1 MYQLSGSTQAA
12 LDYNSTII
20 GALELS
26 EKKWVLAVQLPGV
39 SRHSR
44 HVLEACGDGL
54 ASFVERLKAR
64 CAAAGRKIARVILTH
79 EAGRDGFWLARF
91 LARRGIEVHV
101 IQPSSLPVDR
111 RARRAKTDIID
122 VEMLLRTLMAWLRG
136 EPRVC
141 SMVPIPS
148 EADEEARRAYRERE
162 DLTGERRSIVNKID
176 GILATLG
183 VKGYKALR
191 RDRREQL
198 TAVRQPDGDAIP
210 QKAKARIERLLDRLD
225 LVLKLIEQVES
236 ARDAVLKKD
245 APADEAERMIRSLTD
260 LRSIGPDFATLLVR
274 EAFVRQFRNRRALG
288 GYVGLGGTPFSSGGS
303 EREQRDR
310 KRRQQTRARGNGRTR
325 LDVVA
330 LAAGQRLVRVVPRTC
345 RRNGRAHQ
353 ENLDSG
359 FGAQAARRLVALREG
374 WGHSRRSKNESGI
387 RPAFTS
393 APSQVDGWRSPQKPE
408 GPSGRRTEDWTR
420 RKELLFPDAGIV
432 VRDHKIRPDT
442 RLAGSSPCLTN
453 RSSPR
458 PTIGG

>member
-1 MYQLSGSTQAA
+1 MSQFSGSAQAA
-12 LDYNSTII
+12 LDSDSTII
-20 GALELS
+20 CALELS
-26 EKKWVLAVQLPGV
+26 QKKWVLAVQLPGV
-39 SRHSR
+39 RRHSR
-44 HVLEACGDGL
+44 HVLDACGDGL
-54 ASFVERLKAR
+54 VSFVERLKAR

-91 LARRGIEVHV
+91 LARRSIEVYV

-183 VKGYKALR
+183 IKGYKALR

-198 TAVRQPDGDAIP
+198 TAVRQPDGDPIP
-210 QKAKARIERLLDRLD
+210 QKAKARIERLLDRLE
-225 LVLKLIEQVES
+225 LVLKLIEHVES

-303 EREQRDR
+303 AREQGIGKDGN
-310 KRRQQTRARGNGRTR
+310 RRVRAAMVELAWMWLRWQPDSALSAWFRARVGAMGGRIR
-325 LDVVA
+325 KIMIVA
-330 LAAGQRLVRVVPRTC
+330 LARKL
-345 RRNGRAHQ
+345 
-353 ENLDSG
+353 
-359 FGAQAARRLVALREG
+359 LVALWRYV
-374 WGHSRRSKNESGI
+374 K
-387 RPAFTS
+387 
-393 APSQVDGWRSPQKPE
+393 DGVI
-408 GPSGRRTEDWTR
+408 
-420 RKELLFPDAGIV
+420 PDGA
-432 VRDHKIRPDT
+432 KMK
-442 RLAGSSPCLTN
+442 AA
-453 RSSPR
+453 
-458 PTIGG
+458 

>member
-141 SMVPIPS
+141 SMVPVPS
-148 EADEEARRAYRERE
+148 EADEEARRAHRERE
-162 DLTGERRSIVNKID
+162 DLVGARRSLLNKID

-183 VKGYKALR
+183 IEGYPALR
-191 RDRREQL
+191 RDRRARL
-198 TAVRQPDGDAIP
+198 ADLRQPDGAALP
-210 QKAKARIERLLDRLD
+210 PAALARIERLLDRLE
-225 LVLKLIEQVES
+225 LVMTQIKGVEK
-236 ARDAVLKKD
+236 ARDAVVAK
-245 APADEAERMIRSLTD
+245 PAAENDNERMIRD
-260 LRSIGPDFATLLVR
+260 LAGVRGVGIESATLLVR
-274 EAFVRQFRNRRALG
+274 EAFCRDFANRRSLG
-288 GYVGLGGTPFSSGGS
+288 AYAGLVGTPFASGGMQ
-303 EREQRDR
+303 REQGISKDGN
-310 KRRQQTRARGNGRTR
+310 RRLRALVVELAWFWLRFQPDSALAKWFHERVSQARG
-325 LDVVA
+325 LVCKIMIVA
-330 LAAGQRLVRVVPRTC
+330 LARKL
-345 RRNGRAHQ
+345 
-353 ENLDSG
+353 LI
-359 FGAQAARRLVALREG
+359 ALWRFA
-374 WGHSRRSKNESGI
+374 K
-387 RPAFTS
+387 
-393 APSQVDGWRSPQKPE
+393 DGVIPE
-408 GPSGRRTEDWTR
+408 GATM
-420 RKELLFPDAGIV
+420 KA
-432 VRDHKIRPDT
+432 
-442 RLAGSSPCLTN
+442 
-453 RSSPR
+453 
-458 PTIGG
+458 